1 MSSVLPVLF
10 VPSVLNAY
18 VIFRDF
24 IFVSLD
30 LCVLTRRVRQLG
42 ACVCIDACRCVSIC
56 IYLPVDACR
65 CVLMR
70 VDVCLFAWRC
80 VSMCFGVCRCVSM
93 CVMCV
98 DSYRFVHRFVS
109 ICSSIRVHLLVDS
122 YRLTRLFVSI
132 CPSIRVDLPVDFR
145 AVFLSFVNQISIN

>member
-18 VIFRDF
+18 VIFRYF

-56 IYLPVDACR
+56 VYLPVDAWR

-70 VDVCLFAWRC
+70 VDVCLFA
-80 VSMCFGVCRCVSM
+80 CRCVSM

-98 DSYRFVHRFVS
+98 DSYRFVHRFAS
-109 ICSSIRVHLLVDS
+109 TCSSIRVHLLVDS
-122 YRLTRLFVSI
+122 CRLARLFVWI